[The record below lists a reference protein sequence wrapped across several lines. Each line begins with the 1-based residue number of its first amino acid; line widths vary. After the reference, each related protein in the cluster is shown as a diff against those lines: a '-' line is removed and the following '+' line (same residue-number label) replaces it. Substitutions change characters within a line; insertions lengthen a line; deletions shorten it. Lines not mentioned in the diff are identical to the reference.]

1 MDSAIELEGVDDDGS
16 AVDISL
22 VVKLLNEL
30 AVVCRFASVDSGVT
44 IKVLTVS

>member
-1 MDSAIELEGVDDDGS
+1 MDSVVELGGVDDDGA
-16 AVDISL
+16 AVDILS

-30 AVVCRFASVDSGVT
+30 AVVCRFASVDCGVT